1 MALLDV
7 RDLHTSFATDDG
19 IVRAID
25 GVSFS
30 VERGKVL
37 GIVGESGSGKSVT
50 SMSIMGLLPKRSAT
64 VTGEIMFND
73 RDLLKLSGHDLRK
86 LRGDDIAMIFQD
98 PMTSLNPI
106 YTIGWQL
113 EEAVLL
119 HQDVSHAQAR
129 TRARD
134 MLAAVGIPRPDE
146 RLKSFPHEFSG
157 GMRQR
162 VMIAMALA
170 NDPDL
175 LIADEPTTALDVTT
189 QSQILNLIRRLKDE
203 FDSAVIMITHD
214 LGVVAE
220 ICDDVLVMYAG
231 RVAEQGP
238 VDVIFDRP
246 QHPYTWGLMR
256 SMPSLHTHGERL
268 RSIPGS
274 PPSLLN
280 PPEGCR
286 FNTRCPYV
294 MDVCRHDPPPVLA
307 QIPGSARF
315 HVAACHLSQERKD
328 EEAAKLVDSLRVANV

>member
-1 MALLDV
+1 MPLLEV
-7 RDLHTSFATDDG
+7 RDLHTSFRTDDG

-25 GVSFS
+25 GVSFT

-50 SMSIMGLLPKRSAT
+50 SMSIMGLLPKQST
-64 VTGEIMFND
+64 TITGEILFND
-73 RDLLKLSGHDLRK
+73 QDLLRLSGHDLRK
-86 LRGDDIAMIFQD
+86 LRGDDLAMIFQD

-231 RVAEQGP
+231 KVAEQGP

-256 SMPSLHTHGERL
+256 SMPSLHAHGERL

-280 PPEGCR
+280 RPAGCP
-286 FNTRCPYV
+286 FNPRCPYV

-307 QIPGSARF
+307 QIPGSAASTSPPAISRRS
-315 HVAACHLSQERKD
+315 ARTRRRRS
-328 EEAAKLVDSLRVANV
+328 SSPP